1 MSKRSKIKKID
12 SRAILFDSPEER
24 SMTSTFSI
32 AIYEFKKAGLLELF
46 KDVLAKVADT
56 KSAEYRLLNTYIAD
70 LEAKDIGSSIGL
82 SAAREAESKGYKVYF
97 VELDDLDTIQQ
108 FAKPFKRELSKA
120 VLNKFGSYLKFAEA
134 ANIKPSNVSKFFT
147 QQKDAK
153 PRLGTM
159 RKFIEHLG
167 IKELEI
173 KIYPEDLKV

>member
-1 MSKRSKIKKID
+1 MVKRSKIKKMD
-12 SRAILFDSPEER
+12 SRAILFDSPQDR

-32 AIYEFKKAGLLELF
+32 AIYEFKKAGLLALF

-56 KSAEYRLLNTYIAD
+56 KSREYRLLNTYIDD
-70 LEAKDIGSSIGL
+70 LETKDIGPSIGL
-82 SAAREAESKGYKVYF
+82 STAHETEPKGYKVYV
-97 VELDDLDTIQQ
+97 VELDDLDTIRQ

-134 ANIKPSNVSKFFT
+134 AKIKPSNVSKFFT

-153 PRLGTM
+153 PRLATM

-167 IKELEI
+167 IEELEI
-173 KIYPEDLKV
+173 KIYPENLQE